1 MKKLLPII
9 DSDRVPSSLRALIKP
24 NIEAWR
30 SILRSQ
36 RQIVL
41 QQLIAYGCSMY
52 NREEI
57 QKFLISTDVSSR
69 LSMKERSI
77 TMTFNLGRKNSS
89 GASRAAAA

>member
-1 MKKLLPII
+1 MKKLLPI
-9 DSDRVPSSLRALIKP
+9 DLSDRIPKSLRALIRP

-41 QQLIAYGCSMY
+41 QQLIGYGCVIY

-77 TMTFNLGRKNSS
+77 TMTNNLGRNNSS